1 MASFWSFSAIF
12 FIALTIT
19 CNCSLA
25 SAKIMYVSA
34 ISAAP
39 TTLPETPLF
48 SPTLSPDMEP
58 LFPSPGGAAFS
69 PSDSS
74 LPTIPS
80 TPSPPNPD
88 ISAHQGPGSAFPPS
102 ESESIS
108 PALAPSSQG
117 ASLPIFSI
125 SHLAVILICIIH
137 LHGM

>member
-1 MASFWSFSAIF
+1 MASFWSFSAV
-12 FIALTIT
+12 FIALMIS
-19 CNCSLA
+19 CSCSLA
-25 SAKIMYVSA
+25 SAKDMHVSV

-39 TTLPETPLF
+39 SVLPEAPTF

-58 LFPSPGGAAFS
+58 LFPSPGRAAFS

-80 TPSPPNPD
+80 SPSPPNPD
-88 ISAHQGPGSAFPPS
+88 ISTHQGPGSVFPPS
-102 ESESIS
+102 ESESTS

-117 ASLPIFSI
+117 APLPILSF
-125 SHLAVILICIIH
+125 SHLAVILICIIQ